1 MSHSN
6 NRQTSLPSEETLIRC
21 HTPLDEEKDE
31 ALQTD
36 ALIELFDALYSARY
50 NTRLVRGED
59 EPIYLPA
66 DETTPYHR
74 IVFAHGFFASALH
87 EISHWCIA
95 GPRRRLLEDFGY
107 WYLPDGRNQNEQEAF
122 EKAEIAPQAIELIL
136 TQACGRHFNVSVD
149 NLSPDIEV
157 DREAFRTR
165 VEQKAKERLQRGLP
179 PRIEA
184 LRRALTAH
192 FKEGTSHAVACQHA
206 DEIFIRYGTP
216 A

>member
-1 MSHSN
+1 M
-6 NRQTSLPSEETLIRC
+6 
-21 HTPLDEEKDE
+21 PLNDEKDE
-31 ALQTD
+31 AVQTD
-36 ALIELFDALYSARY
+36 ALIALFNALYSVRY

-66 DETTPYHR
+66 DYITPYHR

-95 GPRRRLLEDFGY
+95 GPKRRLLEDFGY
-107 WYLPDGRNQNEQEAF
+107 WYLPDGRNQSEQEAF
-122 EKAEIAPQAIELIL
+122 EKAEISPQAIELIL
-136 TQACGRHFNVSVD
+136 TQSCGRHFNVSVD

-157 DREAFRTR
+157 DREAFRAK
-165 VEQKAKERLQRGLP
+165 VEQKANERLQQGLP

-184 LRRALTAH
+184 LRRALKAY
-192 FKEGTSHAVACQHA
+192 FRDGQSHAIACQQA
-206 DEIFIRYGTP
+206 DDIFTECGIP